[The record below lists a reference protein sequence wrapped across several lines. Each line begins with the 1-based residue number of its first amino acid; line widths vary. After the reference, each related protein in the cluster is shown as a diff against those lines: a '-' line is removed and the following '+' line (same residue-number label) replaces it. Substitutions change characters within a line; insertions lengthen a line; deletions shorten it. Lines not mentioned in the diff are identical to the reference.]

1 VVAIRFAIH
10 LIVLSALSLD
20 LCAIRSLACV
30 EFTFQS
36 GFESLSLRHYFCRL
50 PAIYYSPIFGFGGS
64 RTPRI
69 ASPERLKRRGL
80 LSLHNECQ

>member
-1 VVAIRFAIH
+1 MVAIRFAIH

-36 GFESLSLRHYFCRL
+36 GFGSTLRPLQTAC
-50 PAIYYSPIFGFGGS
+50 ICYSPIFGFGGS